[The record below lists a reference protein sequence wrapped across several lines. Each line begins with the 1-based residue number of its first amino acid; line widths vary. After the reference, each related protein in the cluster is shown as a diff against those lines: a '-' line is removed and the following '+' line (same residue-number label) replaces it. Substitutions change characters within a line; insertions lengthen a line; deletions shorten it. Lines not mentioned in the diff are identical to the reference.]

1 MIAFPDI
8 DPVALQLGPVAIHWY
23 GLAYV
28 AAIGLGWWYLR
39 WQAVDTAGSWSPDD
53 VADVVFYAAVGGVL
67 GGRIGYGLFYNLPTY
82 LSDPLAIFAV
92 WQGGMSFH
100 GGLVGIVIA
109 LWFFCR
115 ARDHSF
121 VRTTDFLIPAIPI
134 GLGLGRVANFI
145 NQELWGA
152 PSELPWA
159 VVFTH
164 PAAGALARHPS
175 QLYEAV
181 LEGVV
186 LFVAMYLLVRVRPRT
201 GIITGIFLCAYGA
214 IRFAIEFVRE
224 PDAHLGYLHGGW
236 LTMGQVLSTPMLI
249 VGIGFVFWATRRA
262 RPDERVG

>member
-39 WQAVDTAGSWSPDD
+39 RQAVDTAGSWSPDD

-109 LWFFCR
+109 LWLFCR
-115 ARDHSF
+115 ARDRSF
-121 VRTTDFLIPAIPI
+121 VSTTDFLIPAIPI

-201 GIITGIFLCAYGA
+201 GIITGSFLCAYGA

-224 PDAHLGYLHGGW
+224 PDAHLGYLHGDW

-249 VGIGFVFWATRRA
+249 AGIAFVFWATRRA
-262 RPDERVG
+262 RPDERVS